1 MKAKILFLSATVSIV
16 LGLVSAITAFSV
28 SASVFIPV
36 ACVFLTIA
44 ISCLIGLLLRYRA
57 HLNRMV
63 TELRKA
69 HNQANLLE
77 SKFAALSEGL
87 TELRS
92 KELASIHA
100 RADNLETL
108 LETTS
113 DACSANSDS
122 IAQVDRRTNENDEQ
136 LIQLCVQLDQLN
148 EHVDELD
155 KRSSHGAN
163 RIAAHGTAIRR
174 LERKH
179 DETSRAFD
187 QALKGKASSA
197 RANEVERHAFFNSVV
212 LAKSAGVDWAS
223 AFRSRG
229 MLDAIRYY
237 LATRHQWALSVPFAK
252 EYGDI
257 TKLNNTELRRL
268 LSVSRALGELSFAVN
283 VIEVLSGR
291 TKLGGDELA
300 YRRYQT
306 ELELYRDPF
315 SLVQPPEALEFTK
328 RPNCV
333 LHFVGHALPY
343 KQTGYTMRTKRI
355 VESQRALGLSPVVA
369 VQAGV
374 YGFEETQF
382 ETVGTV
388 PHYFLG
394 GASRTASVW
403 DDWLQLNVDQLAQIA
418 AEVRPSVL
426 HAHSDFINAFICIVV
441 GEALDIPVVYEQR
454 GFWEESWLSRTDV
467 GVKAEALSMLNY
479 REMYEFRKARETEM
493 RQRADHVVTLSQVM
507 REHIHSMDHEVG
519 HESSVTIVPN
529 AVDIEQFAVM
539 SDGANVR
546 TDLELRGHVFG
557 YVGSMVHYEGI
568 DILIAAFR
576 LLKTLAEML
585 CQDDLS
591 DLNPKE
597 IASHLRAT
605 AKRTGRAL
613 SNDEA
618 LEFIK
623 GVQSS
628 SADLSQLRDAK
639 LLLVGGGS
647 IAEKWAQSVDENEGI
662 VFTGQ
667 VANDDVAEYYGA
679 IDTFVIPRRPD
690 RVCDLVSPL
699 KPFEAMASGKHVVV
713 SDVRALK
720 EIAEQSGSIE
730 TFRAGSVT
738 SLAEQ
743 LVNVSIGE
751 KRDDDAG
758 TRAREWCLNN
768 RTWDGNAVRYV
779 RAYNGVLADGTSVDF
794 DVDERYFNSIFEMA
808 TQLRRLNGLA
818 ATGWFNITPPRAT
831 AETIRDEGW
840 RTKKVGTVR
849 LQPGMDW
856 DNVVAQDRTVAFHL
870 HAWEPFDAVMLQY
883 EETRTEEWLDWLE
896 SIALD
901 WVQYTRVTSNEDS
914 MAWYDMSLSLRTP
927 RLLRIAKWC
936 LDAGR
941 LNSAVVLLGSLC
953 EHVENLQDPSV
964 FMAQNNHGFYCAAS
978 QLDAAQHLGTGAKL
992 LEATASQGR
1001 KRMKIMTNRQF
1012 ASDGGHREHSPA
1024 YHLMLL
1030 KSFASLVD
1038 EGIIDDETIIER
1050 IRLAN
1055 SNLAWMI
1062 APDGK
1067 ILQFGDTESGVVPEQ
1082 AFVFEDTFADYVL
1095 SKGTRG
1101 TAPAADLHVLKKSG
1115 YVFVRPSGTPV
1126 EKQSYLAYMCAFHS
1140 RAHKHA
1146 DDHTFVWWENGVEI
1160 LIDPGRFGYL
1170 DRLPAKSPD
1179 RLKGF
1184 FYSRPERQYVER
1196 TFAHNCLEID
1206 GEDIERRSRKP
1217 FGSGVVSAQRKDSG
1231 EFEIIG
1237 ESPNARY
1244 SHRRTLRYMPAE
1256 YLEVE
1261 DSIVEPHDCETAIS
1275 WFNVNRDCEISV
1287 DHNNVEILLPND
1299 AGKIVVES
1307 NGLLVP
1313 PVSGQAE
1320 PLRGWRSKKDR
1331 QLDEAW
1337 NFGFKINVGETRVIK
1352 TKFKVEGLA

>member
-1 MKAKILFLSATVSIV
+1 MKAKILFLSATVSMV
-16 LGLVSAITAFSV
+16 LGVVSAITAFSV
-28 SASVFIPV
+28 SASVLVPV
-36 ACVFLTIA
+36 ACVFLTI
-44 ISCLIGLLLRYRA
+44 SLCCVVGLVVLYRA
-57 HLNRMV
+57 HLNRTS
-63 TELRKA
+63 TELRNAQTKA
-69 HNQANLLE
+69 SLLE
-77 SKFAALSEGL
+77 SKLDALREEL
-87 TELRS
+87 AELRT
-92 KELASIHA
+92 KELAGLRT

-113 DACSANSDS
+113 VACSANSES
-122 IAQVDRRTNENDEQ
+122 LAHVDRRTDENDEQ
-136 LIQLCVQLDQLN
+136 LIRLGEQLDHLN
-148 EHVDELD
+148 QHVDELD
-155 KRSSHGAN
+155 KRSGHGAN

-179 DETSRAFD
+179 DVSVRALRH
-187 QALKGKASSA
+187 ALKGKASGA

-212 LAKSAGVDWAS
+212 LANSTGVDWAS
-223 AFRSRG
+223 AFRTRG

-237 LATRHQWALSVPFAK
+237 LGTKHQWTLSVPFAK
-252 EYGDI
+252 EYSDI

-268 LSVSRALGELSFAVN
+268 LSASRALGELSFAVK
-283 VIEVLSGR
+283 VIEVLCDR
-291 TKLGGDELA
+291 TNLGEDELA
-300 YRRYQT
+300 YRRYQS

-315 SLVQPPEALEFTK
+315 SLVQPPDAFEFAK

-394 GASRTASVW
+394 GSSRTTSVW
-403 DDWLQLNVDQLAQIA
+403 SDWLQINVDQLAQIV

-467 GVKAEALSMLNY
+467 GAKAEALSMLDY
-479 REMYEFRKARETEM
+479 REMYELRKARETEM
-493 RQRADHVVTLSQVM
+493 RQRADHVVTLSEVM
-507 REHIHSMDHEVG
+507 QQHIQDMDREVG
-519 HESSVTIVPN
+519 DESSVTIVPN
-529 AVDIEQFAVM
+529 AVDVEQFAVM
-539 SDGANVR
+539 SDGASVR
-546 TDLELRGHVFG
+546 ADLELRGHVFG

-576 LLKTLAEML
+576 LLKTLADMSS
-585 CQDDLS
+585 QDDVR
-591 DLNPKE
+591 DLTPKE
-597 IASHLRAT
+597 VVSHLRAT
-605 AKRTGRAL
+605 AKKTGNTL
-613 SNDEA
+613 SIDEA

-628 SADLSQLRDAK
+628 SADLGQLRDAK

-647 IAEKWAQSVDENEGI
+647 IAEKWSQSVDETEGI

-667 VANDDVAEYYGA
+667 VENADVAEYYGA

-730 TFRAGSVT
+730 TFKAGSVT
-738 SLAEQ
+738 SLAEK
-743 LVNVSIGE
+743 LVNVSIGA

-758 TRAREWCLNN
+758 TRAREWCLSN
-768 RTWDGNAVRYV
+768 RTWVGNAVRYV
-779 RAYNGVLADGTSVDF
+779 HAYHHALSGKVGVELDIEERHLN
-794 DVDERYFNSIFEMA
+794 DVFEMVVA
-808 TQLRRLNGLA
+808 LKRSSDLA
-818 ATGWFNITPPRAT
+818 ATGWFNILRPRDT
-831 AETIRDEGW
+831 AEYTRDQGW
-840 RTKKVGTVR
+840 RAKKVGSVM
-849 LQPGMDW
+849 LEPGMDW
-856 DNVVAQDRTVAFHL
+856 DGAFAGDRSAAFDL
-870 HAWEPFDAVMLQY
+870 HAWKPLDAAMIEY
-883 EETRTEEWLDWLE
+883 ETTAAVEWLEWLETIAVDWIEYTRT
-896 SIALD
+896 
-901 WVQYTRVTSNEDS
+901 TSNDGS

-927 RLLRIAKWC
+927 RMLRIAKWS
-936 LDAGR
+936 LNAGHYR
-941 LNSAVVLLGSLC
+941 TAVVLLGSLC
-953 EHVENLQDPSV
+953 EHLEKLQDPDV
-964 FMAQNNHGFYCAAS
+964 FMAQNNHGFYTAAA
-978 QLDAAQHLGTGAKL
+978 QLDATKVLGTTTDL
-992 LEATASQGR
+992 LSATSAQGNN
-1001 KRMKIMTNRQF
+1001 RMRTMTGRQF

-1024 YHLMLL
+1024 YHQMLL
-1030 KSFASLVD
+1030 KSFGSLIQDGIVSDASIVKR
-1038 EGIIDDETIIER
+1038 IE
-1050 IRLAN
+1050 LAN
-1055 SNLAWMI
+1055 YNLAWMI
-1062 APDGK
+1062 TPEAK
-1067 ILQFGDTESGVVPEQ
+1067 FVQLGDTESSPVGESS
-1082 AFVFEDTFADYVL
+1082 FVFEDPFAKYVL
-1095 SKGTRG
+1095 SGGAQGNPPER
-1101 TAPAADLHVLKKSG
+1101 DLHVLEQAG
-1115 YVFVRPSGTPV
+1115 YVFVRPSNRPV

-1196 TFAHNCLEID
+1196 TFAHNCLEVD

-1217 FGSGVVSAQRKDSG
+1217 FGSGVVSAHRNDSG
-1231 EFEIIG
+1231 EFEIVG
-1237 ESPNARY
+1237 ESPNAKY

-1261 DSIVEPHDCETAIS
+1261 DCLVEPTDCETAVS
-1275 WFNVNRDCEISV
+1275 WFNVNRDCEVTV
-1287 DHNNVEILLPND
+1287 DHNNVEIVLPHD

-1313 PVSGQAE
+1313 PVSGQRE

-1337 NFGFKINVGETRVIK
+1337 NFGFKVNVGEARMIK